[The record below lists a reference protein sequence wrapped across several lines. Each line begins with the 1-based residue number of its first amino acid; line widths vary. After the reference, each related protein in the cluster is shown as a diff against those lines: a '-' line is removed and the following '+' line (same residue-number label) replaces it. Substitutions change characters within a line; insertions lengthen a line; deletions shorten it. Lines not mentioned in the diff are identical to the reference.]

1 MEIFY
6 RRRKSRKAQIAGEI
20 FIYMMTAIV
29 IGVIVL
35 VGYWALKDVN
45 KKKCAVEQ
53 VNFKSRMES
62 LIERYNTYG
71 SMNKDTLTAPCNYD
85 ILCFTDV
92 RSMGSPLDVC
102 KNQII
107 NSTVRDNI
115 KQNIFLKTAKTTIPI
130 GYSDKITLEDP
141 EDCLCIEKR
150 NGNFYLTFKGKGSTT
165 LLSPS

>member
-1 MEIFY
+1 MTRIFY
-6 RRRKSRKAQIAGEI
+6 NKSRKGQIAGEI

-53 VNFKSRMES
+53 INFKSRMES
-62 LIERYNTYG
+62 LIDRYNTYG
-71 SMNKDTLTAPCNYD
+71 SMNKDVLTAPCNYD
-85 ILCFTDV
+85 ILCFADS
-92 RSMGSPLDVC
+92 RKLGSPLAKC

-107 NSTVRDNI
+107 NWTVKDGT
-115 KQNIFLKTAKTTIPI
+115 KQNIFLMTPKSTIPI
-130 GYSDKITLEDP
+130 GYSEKVALEDP

-150 NGNFYLTFKGKGSTT
+150 SGNFYLTFNGKGSTT
-165 LLSPS
+165 MLSQS